1 MLIKCH
7 FFAICQRLNF
17 AYNTLEK
24 LQFFSESQCHG
35 SQCIFISLFS
45 IFFTNCQFLVEFYLK
60 SRNNLLISK
69 LILRMQKFT
78 KQVYNFFLECNDWL
92 VLFTKIKKYNRYEM
106 AGYFCWGLN
115 LGPSAWQ
122 AIVLTITPWGC
133 KKDSWNHSSK

>member
-7 FFAICQRLNF
+7 FLLSVKGWILHTIPLKSCNFFLNLNVTEANVSLFPCFQFFLQIVNFLLNF
-17 AYNTLEK
+17 D
-24 LQFFSESQCHG
+24 
-35 SQCIFISLFS
+35 
-45 IFFTNCQFLVEFYLK
+45 LK

-122 AIVLTITPWGC
+122 VIVLTITPWGC